1 MEFPESKTMLPQYTI
16 SDIANAIPI
25 WDLLKM
31 TEKEYY
37 EKYHKTEEKQ
47 KQKEK

>member
-1 MEFPESKTMLPQYTI
+1 MEFPECKTLLPPSTL

-25 WDLLKM
+25 WELLKM

-37 EKYHKTEEKQ
+37 EKYHKTEENEKQ
-47 KQKEK
+47 K